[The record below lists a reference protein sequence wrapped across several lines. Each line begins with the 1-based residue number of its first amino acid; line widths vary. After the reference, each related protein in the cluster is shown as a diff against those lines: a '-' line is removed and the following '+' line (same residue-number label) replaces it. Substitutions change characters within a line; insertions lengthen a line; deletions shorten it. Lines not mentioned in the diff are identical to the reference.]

1 MNTKLTVFALAIA
14 LTAIQGAPAQSAEGN
29 TVPVTADNFVRAE
42 TDLYFDREQK
52 EAGGLAKFHHR
63 REPIQVENQ
72 TVIRMNR
79 DTLYSG
85 AVFDLDAGP
94 VTIMLPDAGKRFMSM
109 QVISQDHYTPMV
121 VYRPGPVTLSKDNVG
136 TRHVIAAVRTLVDPK
151 DRNDVQQVHALQDA
165 IQVSEPGGPGR
176 FEIPNWDQPSQK
188 KVRDALLV
196 LGSALPDSKGMFG
209 TKADVDPVRRLI
221 GAAMAWGGNP
231 ERDATYLTITPTN
244 NDNTALRKL
253 TVGNVP
259 VDGFWSISVYN
270 AERLFRE
277 EPVQRLFGEQHHRP
291 KGRGWL
297 DHGQVRRL
305 RGQNSEL
312 PADHEGLEL
321 HRAAVSPACRGPR
334 RQLEIPG
341 GAAGELTGC
350 RTWWRASR
358 AAQGRARRHQLHR
371 RSRRRRWQHHLGIG
385 DPISGQSGRS
395 ASR

>member
-14 LTAIQGAPAQSAEGN
+14 LTAMQGAPAQSAEGN

-94 VTIMLPDAGKRFMSM
+94 VTITLPDAGKRFMSM

-136 TRHVIAAVRTLVDPK
+136 TRYVIAAVRTLVDPK
-151 DRNDVQQVHALQDA
+151 DRNDVQQVRALQNA
-165 IQVSEPGGPGR
+165 IQVSQPGRPGR
-176 FEIPNWDQPSQK
+176 FEIPNWDQASQK

-196 LGSALPDSKGMFG
+196 LGSTLADSKGMFG
-209 TKADVDPVRRLI
+209 TKADVDPVRRLV

-231 ERDATYLTITPTN
+231 ERDATYLTITPAN
-244 NDNTALRKL
+244 NDNKAPRKL
-253 TVGNVP
+253 TVSNVP

-270 AERLFRE
+270 AEGYFEKNPYNAYSVNNIIGQKAADGSITVQFGGCEGRIPNCLPITKGWNYIVRLYRPRAEILDGSWKFPE
-277 EPVQRLFGEQHHRP
+277 AQPV
-291 KGRGWL
+291 
-297 DHGQVRRL
+297 
-305 RGQNSEL
+305 N
-312 PADHEGLEL
+312 
-321 HRAAVSPACRGPR
+321 
-334 RQLEIPG
+334 
-341 GAAGELTGC
+341 
-350 RTWWRASR
+350 
-358 AAQGRARRHQLHR
+358 
-371 RSRRRRWQHHLGIG
+371 
-385 DPISGQSGRS
+385 
-395 ASR
+395 